1 MKKREILSLTLFII
15 LISIIIMDSSL
26 ILPNQVLIA
35 ADLGIYFDIIGLII
49 GSYIIINGISIIGFG
64 YLTDR
69 IERKKLL
76 IFAGVLWSITAIMH
90 ILISNLIQLFIAR
103 FAAAIAVGVTG
114 PLAISYLTDIV
125 SSDSRSK
132 IFAVWSFLSTIGSIF
147 AGIFALTFNRIP
159 FERIDIE
166 SESIRENI
174 QFIALNYPNLLN
186 TWRFPFI
193 VLGFISLIFT
203 ILNFLLTQEPKR
215 AAKDKL
221 LEEILENEA
230 YHYSY
235 RIKFSD
241 LKSIFKRKSN
251 LFLTIN
257 LFDVVV
263 SGLLI
268 AYIFPYFE
276 LEMGISFGDPL
287 GLSAIIVLFIIIVPL
302 SLIIGQFGLAHW
314 GDRKVQNGD
323 LSGRVKVA
331 TICGILNIPFLLLA
345 FSMTPNVANQTFFLS
360 NISVNLVGF
369 WLLWII
375 FGLFIGIGLG
385 FSLGIAPNWFS
396 SLIDGN
402 LPEHRGTMVAMGLFI
417 DTFGRA
423 LGVILGG
430 FVVNLTDSFSLTI
443 IWSTL
448 IFGIISTCFWIPLFY
463 TSKKDYEDINE
474 IMKERTEKLKIIQD

>member
-1 MKKREILSLTLFII
+1 MKKRETLSLTLFII
-15 LISIIIMDSSL
+15 LILIIIMDSAL

-35 ADLGIYFDIIGLII
+35 ADLGIYFDTIGLIL
-49 GSYIIINGISIIGFG
+49 GTYIIVNGISIICFG

-69 IERKKLL
+69 IDRKKLL
-76 IFAGVLWSITAIMH
+76 VFTGILWSISAIMH
-90 ILISNLIQLFIAR
+90 IFISNLIHLFIAR

-132 IFAVWSFLSTIGSIF
+132 LFAVWSFISTIGSIF
-147 AGIFALTFNRIP
+147 AGIFALTFNKIP
-159 FERIDIE
+159 YERIDIE

-174 QFIALNYPNLLN
+174 QFITLNYPDLLN
-186 TWRFPFI
+186 TWRFPFLI
-193 VLGFISLIFT
+193 LGFIALLFT
-203 ILNFLLTQEPKR
+203 ILNFFLIKEPKR
-215 AAKDKL
+215 ASKDKI
-221 LEEILENEA
+221 LEEILENEE
-230 YHYSY
+230 YQYSY
-235 RIKFSD
+235 KIKISD

-251 LFLTIN
+251 IFLTIN

-276 LEMGISFGDPL
+276 LEMGISFSNPL
-287 GLSAIIVLFIIIVPL
+287 GLSAIIVLFIIIIPL
-302 SLIIGQFGLAHW
+302 GLIIGQFGLAHW
-314 GDRKVQNGD
+314 GDKKVQKGD
-323 LSGRVKVA
+323 LTGRVKVA
-331 TICGILNIPFLLLA
+331 TICGILNVPFLLVG

-360 NISVNLVGF
+360 NMFVNLVGF
-369 WLLWII
+369 WILWII

-423 LGVILGG
+423 FGAILGG
-430 FVVNLTDSFSLTI
+430 YVVNLTDSFSMTI
-443 IWSTL
+443 ILSTL
-448 IFGIISTCFWIPLFY
+448 IFGIISTCFWIPLFF
-463 TSKKDYEDINE
+463 TSKKDLTDVNE
-474 IMKERTEKLKIIQD
+474 IMKERAERLKVVQG

>member
-1 MKKREILSLTLFII
+1 MKKSDILSLALFLSLI
-15 LISIIIMDSSL
+15 LIIIMDSYL
-26 ILPNQVLIA
+26 VLPNQVLIA
-35 ADLGIYFDIIGLII
+35 ADLGIYFDTIGLII
-49 GSYIIINGISIIGFG
+49 GTYIIVNGISIICFG
-64 YLTDR
+64 YLIDK

-76 IFAGVLWSITAIMH
+76 LFAGVLWSFTAIMH
-90 ILISNLIQLFIAR
+90 IFIFNIVHLYITR
-103 FAAAIAVGVTG
+103 IMAAIASGVTG
-114 PLAISYLTDIV
+114 PLAISYLTDLV

-132 IFAVWSFLSTIGSIF
+132 LFAGWTLLSTLGSLF
-147 AGIFALTFNRIP
+147 AGVIALMFNQIP
-159 FERIDIE
+159 YDRIDIE

-174 QFIALNYPNLLN
+174 DFITANYSNLLN
-186 TWRFPFI
+186 TWRFPFLI
-193 VLGFISLIFT
+193 LGFIGLIFT
-203 ILNFLLTQEPKR
+203 ILNIFFTQEPKR

-221 LEEILENEA
+221 LEDILSNEA
-230 YHYSY
+230 LQYSY
-235 RIKFSD
+235 RIRFSD

-251 LFLTIN
+251 IFLTIN

-276 LEMGISFGDPL
+276 LEMGISFSDPL
-287 GLSAIIVLFIIIVPL
+287 GLAAVIVLIIIIGPL
-302 SLIIGQFGLAHW
+302 GLTIGQFGLAHW
-314 GDRKVQNGD
+314 GDKKVQNGD

-331 TICGILNIPFLLLA
+331 TICGILNIPFILIG
-345 FSMTPNVANQTFFLS
+345 FMMTPNVSNQTFFLS
-360 NISVNLVGF
+360 NISVNLFGF

-474 IMKERTEKLKIIQD
+474 IMKERTEKLKAIVD